1 MFILMRKRKRTL
13 TMVTA
18 GAIIALPSP
27 LFMAFIFAIIMFL
40 IYNWKFFQTDDA
52 MPVAYYKESALATHI
67 MKKCKQL
74 CQPFKPTLW
83 IRNKHIQTLLT
94 PWLSNSQVQYERE
107 YLQMRD
113 RGIVSVDW
121 ASLRDRRI
129 RESNTVFIIIPDV
142 ARDATSVSRLT
153 KHATDRGFRVAV
165 FNRRGHANSF
175 LTSPKLQ
182 GFGDPTD
189 LRQVV
194 KYIRGVYS
202 RANLVAVAM
211 GTGSGLL
218 LSYLGEYGS
227 SAHLAASVCV
237 SACYEAQELLGKDIK
252 NIYDFFYLLRQKRA
266 LSPHVPALTGH
277 LDLLSLFNSWTFR
290 DFDERL
296 YCKMY
301 GHKSI
306 DDYWERNNPMRDAD
320 DIAVPLLCINSLD
333 DPMFP
338 KSNIPYD
345 LFKCYPNLFL
355 VVTERGGHCGFI
367 ENLTT
372 AVSWAECLTIR
383 YIEAVLDAQLKIK

>member
-1 MFILMRKRKRTL
+1 MRKRKRTF
-13 TMVTA
+13 TMVIASFT
-18 GAIIALPSP
+18 IALPSP
-27 LFMAFIFAIIMFL
+27 YFMALFCLVISIV
-40 IYNWKFFQTDDA
+40 IYFGKFFLQADHA
-52 MPVAYYKESALATHI
+52 MPVTYYKESALATHI

-74 CQPFKPTLW
+74 CEPFKPALW
-83 IRNKHIQTLLT
+83 FRNKHVQTLVS
-94 PWLSNSQVQYERE
+94 PWLSNPRVQYERE

-113 RGIVSVDW
+113 RGIVSIDW
-121 ASLRDRRI
+121 ASSIDRRI
-129 RESNTVFIIIPDV
+129 RESNTVFIIIPGV
-142 ARDATSVSRLT
+142 ARDANSVGRLA
-153 KHATDRGFRVAV
+153 KYATGRGFRVVV
-165 FNRRGHANSF
+165 FNRRGQANSF

-194 KYIRGVYS
+194 KYIRGIYG
-202 RANLVAVAM
+202 RANLVAAAI

-237 SACYEAQELLGKDIK
+237 SACYEAQEMLGKDLK

-266 LSPHVPALTGH
+266 LSYHVPALTGH
-277 LDLLSLFNSWTFR
+277 LDLLSLFNTWTFR
-290 DFDERL
+290 DFDEKL
-296 YCKMY
+296 YCKMH

-306 DDYWERNNPMRDAD
+306 DEYWERNNPMRDAD

-338 KSNIPYD
+338 QTNIPYD

-355 VVTERGGHCGFI
+355 VVTEKGGHCGFI
-367 ENLTT
+367 ENFTDT
-372 AVSWAECLTIR
+372 ISWAECLTIR
-383 YIEAVLDAQLKIK
+383 YTEAVLDAQLKIK